1 LQKNA
6 RALQVLLFDA
16 SSGDGFTIRE
26 NPRQG
31 GFRITKFAQ
40 TMANRNDNNYISV
53 WYWMFM
59 LLITAIPIIG
69 FIMVLVWA
77 FTGDNE
83 SRKNYF
89 RAILAWILIF
99 VVFAVALVFL
109 GSLPVLQ
116 KQIQTWMHKA

>member
-1 LQKNA
+1 
-6 RALQVLLFDA
+6 
-16 SSGDGFTIRE
+16 
-26 NPRQG
+26 
-31 GFRITKFAQ
+31 
-40 TMANRNDNNYISV
+40 MANRNDNNYISV